1 MDPII
6 GGALINAGSSLIGG
20 LLGGGSNNHAGRDQ
34 RQATTFAN
42 RSAIIDKVAAA
53 KEAGISPLYA
63 LGAPVI
69 SASSAVGSPGGGS
82 SLGSTI
88 SEMGHDIGR
97 AVAAKQ
103 TEAEREAS
111 LLQLDSLRLDN
122 DLKRAQIAGMVSRQA
137 RESAP
142 ALPASEP
149 MGKALP
155 EPGDITAQSA
165 QNEFGDALE
174 TVYGVG
180 RWSKYADRE
189 LGRWSE
195 KNLGFNVNTLT
206 PENLGNMLYHWLY
219 HDAGK
224 RRTYID
230 TSIRGRYG
238 YGR

>member
-6 GGALINAGSSLIGG
+6 GGALISAGSKLVGS
-20 LLGGGSNNHAGRDQ
+20 LLGGGTNNHAGRDQ

-42 RSAIIDKVAAA
+42 RSAILDKVAAA

-69 SASSAVGSPGGGS
+69 SASSAVGSPSSGL
-82 SLGSTI
+82 SLGSTL
-88 SEMGHDIGR
+88 SEMGQDVGR

-111 LLQLDSLRLDN
+111 LLQLDGLRLDN
-122 DLKRAQIAGMVSRQA
+122 DIKRAQIAGMVNRQA

-149 MGKALP
+149 MGRTLP

-165 QNEFGDALE
+165 QNEFGDVAE
-174 TVYGVG
+174 NAYGIG
-180 RWSKYADRE
+180 RWARYADRE
-189 LGRWSE
+189 LGRWTE
-195 KNLGFNVNTLT
+195 QHLGFNVNTLT
-206 PENLGNMLYHWLY
+206 PANLGSLLYHWLY

-224 RRTYID
+224 RRTYVD
-230 TSIRGRYG
+230 TSIRG
-238 YGR
+238 GRPFGR